1 MVSPVFVIIFE
12 RGKRVPLMWRTEGE
26 RPEFCTAAMGSRV
39 PA

>member
-26 RPEFCTAAMGSRV
+26 RPES
-39 PA
+39 